1 MKRLFTIAAL
11 TISLLTLLAAC
22 GGEATATPPPTQDI
36 PLSTVIA
43 MARANEIR
51 EIQVDGKKL
60 TVYPK
65 TIARGGPDRF
75 VSRIGSTDI
84 IGLLIDSGVAVG
96 PPAGL
101 SLRSKVYPRRM
112 CRLPFLRPLPRP
124 RPQLSSL

>member
-36 PLSTVIA
+36 PATQEIPLTTVIV

-51 EIQVDGKKL
+51 EIHVDGKKL

-65 TIARGGPDRF
+65 TIASGGADRF

-84 IGLLIDSGVAVG
+84 ISLLD
-96 PPAGL
+96 
-101 SLRSKVYPRRM
+101 
-112 CRLPFLRPLPRP
+112 
-124 RPQLSSL
+124 